1 MNKSK
6 NAVETMSVTT
16 LLGMAAAAA
25 LLAGGLQFAM
35 AAPSSAPAAG
45 SSRLQVTKVVLADG
59 ARAKLGKA
67 PEYRSRGAKIA
78 KAELVVYGDF
88 ASPFAATSGRVV
100 DAVLEQFKDDLSV
113 SYRHFI
119 SVDNHT
125 SVSAAQAAE
134 AAAKL
139 GKFSQF
145 RELAFGRND
154 GLGYVDFTAWAGP
167 LGLGDVAFRK
177 AMEAPETGAA
187 VAADSAQAEAMGL
200 TQRPTFFLNGVQL
213 PGTTPINALS
223 SLLEKELAAAQAAGG
238 LAALL
243 KTEPFDTEGVD
254 TGTLEQKKEGQAR
267 FGEAKVRISD
277 ADPSWGNSD
286 ATVTIVEFGDFL
298 CPYCRRGAEALGK
311 IKKKYGPEKVRIVF
325 KNLPLRMH
333 RYADVAARGV
343 LAAGRQGKFWEMH
356 GKLYTRQKDL
366 KSGGVDAILGFALE
380 LGLDLDTLMDD
391 MTSVEIRE
399 KVADDMAE
407 AERMGVRFTPNYFI
421 NDEHIG
427 GALPYNNFVQIIDK
441 HMSD

>member
-1 MNKSK
+1 MNDSK
-6 NAVETMSVTT
+6 KAVETMSVTT
-16 LLGMAAAAA
+16 LLGMAAGAA
-25 LLAGGLQFAM
+25 LLAGGLQFATASNSGATANDGAPK
-35 AAPSSAPAAG
+35 AA
-45 SSRLQVTKVVLADG
+45 KVVLADG
-59 ARAKLGKA
+59 SRADLGKVA
-67 PEYRSRGAKIA
+67 EYRSRGAKTA

-88 ASPFAATSGRVV
+88 ASPFAATSGRVI
-100 DAVLEQFKDDLSV
+100 DAVLEQYKDDLSV

-119 SVDNHT
+119 SPENHT

-154 GLGYVDFTAWAGP
+154 GLGYVDFAAWAGP
-167 LGLGDVAFRK
+167 LGLGDAAFRK
-177 AMEAPETGAA
+177 AMNAPETAAA
-187 VAADSAQAEAMGL
+187 VAADSAQAAAMGL
-200 TQRPTFFLNGVQL
+200 TQRPTFFLNGVKL

-223 SLLEKELAAAQAAGG
+223 SLLEKELAAAEAAGG

-243 KTEPFDTEGVD
+243 KTEPFETEGLD

-277 ADPSWGNSD
+277 ADPSWGNAD

-356 GKLYTRQKDL
+356 RKLYTRQKDL

-391 MTSVEIRE
+391 MTSVEIRK